1 VLALEAAVARMAA
14 DPAIR
19 KESAPSPT
27 NSPLSKWTASD
38 AICRGSIYFV
48 NPDPVQGRE

>member
-19 KESAPSPT
+19 KESASIA
-27 NSPLSKWTASD
+27 NEFASFEMD
-38 AICRGSIYFV
+38 GL
-48 NPDPVQGRE
+48 GRD